1 MSDGQQ
7 LVLES
12 THRPGHVIVQDSQ
25 VISLQPHLPGHM
37 ADAQISLLPM
47 SAAIDCFCRHSVD
60 PLERLWYSMG
70 KQSVMLCTDFI
81 T

>member
-12 THRPGHVIVQDSQ
+12 MHRPGHVIVQDPQ
-25 VISLQPHLPGHM
+25 VSSLQPHLPGHV
-37 ADAQISLLPM
+37 ADPWISLLPVPEM
-47 SAAIDCFCRHSVD
+47 IAFANIVVLLNSCNSAWEQ
-60 PLERLWYSMG
+60 P
-70 KQSVMLCTDFI
+70 VMLCTDFM